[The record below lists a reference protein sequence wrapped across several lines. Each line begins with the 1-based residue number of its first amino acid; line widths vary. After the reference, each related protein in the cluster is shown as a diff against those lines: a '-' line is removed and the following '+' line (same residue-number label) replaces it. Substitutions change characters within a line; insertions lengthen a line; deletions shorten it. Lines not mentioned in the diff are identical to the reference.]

1 VRLRK
6 RDLRAPVKG
15 NFDIT
20 FSQERI
26 SAHGGLELFRRYLVA
41 LDLPRR
47 LRQALAPHGLHC
59 DYGVVGIAF
68 SVLALIV
75 VGGWRVTHLA
85 FLGCDPIVL
94 RFAGLQRLPA
104 DRTVVRWLKR
114 FSSQALLA
122 LETLIRDLVHEQIER
137 AKLSSLTLDLDG
149 TVLRTGAKV
158 EGAARGFNPHH
169 PKDPSYYPLTA
180 HVAPLGQILRV
191 WNRPGN
197 VSDSH
202 NAAGFLRGVL
212 GDLRTRFGA
221 SLRISLRMDGAFF
234 VPEVLQLLDEYRDVH
249 WALKV
254 PLWKWLGLR
263 EEIAKTHRWR
273 RVDDRIDGF
282 TTSVAF
288 GRSGWP
294 PALRIVVYR
303 KRVFHKSRKSFQL
316 DLFTPDDGHFE
327 YSAVATSLDWDLVRL
342 WHFMAGRG
350 GHEKSLGE
358 LKSQFAFDAIPTNHR
373 AANSAWQMLCVLAFN
388 LVRSFQIALGAPRR
402 ARSWKRTFGWIFQSL
417 STLRFELIH
426 HPVRLLYPNGRAQ
439 LRFAVPPAAEHR
451 LSRAL
456 QRLEAVASSRPTHT
470 KALA

>member
-1 VRLRK
+1 MRLRK

-15 NFDIT
+15 ELDIT

-26 SAHGGLELFRRYLVA
+26 SAHGGLEIFRRYLQV
-41 LDLPRR
+41 LELPRR
-47 LRQALAPHGLHC
+47 LREALAPHDLHS

-68 SVLALIV
+68 SILALIV

-85 FLGCDPIVL
+85 FVGSDPIVL
-94 RFAGLQRLPA
+94 RFAGLRRLPA

-137 AKLSSLTLDLDG
+137 ARLSSLTLDLDG

-197 VSDSH
+197 VNDSH
-202 NAAGFLRGVL
+202 NAAGFLRGIL
-212 GDLRTRFGA
+212 GDLRARFGA
-221 SLRISLRMDGAFF
+221 RLRLFLRMDGAFF
-234 VPEVLQLLDEYRDVH
+234 VPEVLQCLDEHPDVH
-249 WALKV
+249 WAVKV

-263 EEIAKTHRWR
+263 DEIPRCRRWR

-282 TTSVAF
+282 TTAVIF
-288 GRSGWP
+288 DRPGWP
-294 PALRIVVYR
+294 PALRVVVYR
-303 KRVFHKSRKSFQL
+303 KRVFHESRKNFQL

-327 YSAVATSLDWDLVRL
+327 YSAVATSLDWDVARL

-350 GHEKSLGE
+350 GHEKTLGE

-373 AANSAWQMLCVLAFN
+373 EANSAWQMLCVLAFN

-402 ARSWKRTFGWIFQSL
+402 ASSWKRTFGWVFQSL

-426 HPVRLLYPNGRAQ
+426 QPVRLVHPQGRAE
-439 LRFAVPPAAEHR
+439 LRFAVPPTVQHR
-451 LSRAL
+451 IGHAL
-456 QRLEAVASSRPTHT
+456 RRIAAVA
-470 KALA
+470 

>member
-1 VRLRK
+1 MRLRK
-6 RDLRAPVKG
+6 RDLRAAVKG
-15 NFDIT
+15 DFDIA

-26 SAHGGLELFRRYLVA
+26 SAHGGLEIFRRYLSG

-47 LRQALAPHGLHC
+47 LREVLAPHGLHG

-75 VGGWRVTHLA
+75 IGGWRVTHLA
-85 FLGCDPIVL
+85 FLGSDPIVL

-114 FSSQALLA
+114 FSSEALLA
-122 LETLIRDLVHEQIER
+122 LETLIRDLVHDQIER
-137 AKLSSLTLDLDG
+137 LKLPSITVDLDG

-158 EGAARGFNPHH
+158 EGAARGFSPHH

-180 HVAPLGQILRV
+180 HVAALGQILRV

-212 GDLRTRFGA
+212 GDLRARFGA
-221 SLRISLRMDGAFF
+221 KLHVSLRMDGAFF
-234 VPEVLQLLDEYRDVH
+234 VPEVLQFLDEHSDVH
-249 WALKV
+249 WAMKV

-263 EEIAKTHRWR
+263 DEIPGCHRWR
-273 RVDDRIDGF
+273 RVDDRVEGF
-282 TTSVAF
+282 TTSVIF
-288 GRSGWP
+288 GRPGWP
-294 PALRIVVYR
+294 PALRVVVYR
-303 KRVFHKSRKSFQL
+303 KRVFHESRKNFQL

-327 YSAVATSLDWDLVRL
+327 YSAVATSLAWDVARL

-373 AANSAWQMLCVLAFN
+373 QANSAWQMLSVLAFN
-388 LVRSFQIALGAPRR
+388 LVRSFQIALGARR
-402 ARSWKRTFGWIFQSL
+402 RHPTWKRTFGWIFQTL

-426 HPVRLLYPNGRAQ
+426 QPVRLVYPQGRAQ
-439 LRFAVPPAAEHR
+439 LRFAVPPAAQQR
-451 LSRAL
+451 IGRAL
-456 QRLEAVASSRPTHT
+456 QRLQAVA
-470 KALA
+470 

>member
-15 NFDIT
+15 DFKIT

-26 SAHGGLELFRRYLVA
+26 SAHGGLEIFRRYLAA

-47 LRQALAPHGLHC
+47 LRAALAPHGLHG

-68 SVLALIV
+68 AILALIV
-75 VGGWRVTHLA
+75 IGGWRVTHLA
-85 FLGCDPIVL
+85 FVGSDPIVL
-94 RFAGLQRLPA
+94 RFTGLQRLPA

-114 FSSQALLA
+114 FSCEALLA
-122 LETLIRDLVHEQIER
+122 LETLIRDLVHDQIER
-137 AKLSSLTLDLDG
+137 LKLPSLTIDLDG

-158 EGAARGFNPHH
+158 EGTARGFNPHH
-169 PKDPSYYPLTA
+169 PKDLSYYPLTA
-180 HVAPLGQILRV
+180 HVAEIGQIVRV

-212 GDLRTRFGA
+212 GDLRARLGA
-221 SLRISLRMDGAFF
+221 KLRVSLRMDGAFF
-234 VPEVLQLLDEYRDVH
+234 VPEVLQFLDEHPSVH
-249 WALKV
+249 WAIKV

-263 EEIAKTHRWR
+263 DEIPRTRRWR
-273 RVDDRIDGF
+273 RVDDRVEGF
-282 TTSVAF
+282 STAVIF
-288 GRSGWP
+288 NKPGWP
-294 PALRIVVYR
+294 PALRVVVYR
-303 KRVFHKSRKSFQL
+303 KRVFHESRKNFQL

-327 YSAVATSLDWDLVRL
+327 YSAVATSLEWDVARL

-373 AANSAWQMLCVLAFN
+373 EANSAWQMLSVLAFN

-402 ARSWKRTFGWIFQSL
+402 TPTWKRTFDWVFQSL

-426 HPVRLLYPNGRAQ
+426 QPVRLVYPNGQAQ
-439 LRFAVPPAAEHR
+439 LRFAVPPAAQQR
-451 LSRAL
+451 ISRAL
-456 QRLEAVASSRPTHT
+456 QRLQAVA
-470 KALA
+470 